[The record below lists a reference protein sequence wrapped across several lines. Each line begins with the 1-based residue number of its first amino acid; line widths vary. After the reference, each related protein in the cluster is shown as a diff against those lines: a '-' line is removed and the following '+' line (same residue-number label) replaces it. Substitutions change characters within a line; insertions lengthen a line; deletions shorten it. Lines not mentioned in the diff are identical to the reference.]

1 MLVRKY
7 TWYNDLYIK
16 SCITALSCRS
26 TAFFCNI
33 QVLIRSNRKC
43 CGGRALLANWIC
55 SPAAVRDLNWTAQNF
70 FEILLAIPY
79 SAALQKISIFENAAL
94 VRGGAHVYTQVCFA
108 NLRLNGTR
116 YFSVPFK
123 LGQSGSAA
131 LPLPR
136 IPPFFIRLYTIFLFA

>member
-1 MLVRKY
+1 M
-7 TWYNDLYIK
+7 NNP
-16 SCITALSCRS
+16 LSDYS
-26 TAFFCNI
+26 
-33 QVLIRSNRKC
+33 
-43 CGGRALLANWIC
+43 LL
-55 SPAAVRDLNWTAQNF
+55 SYYRTAQNF

-94 VRGGAHVYTQVCFA
+94 VRESAHVYAQVCFA

-136 IPPFFIRLYTIFLFA
+136 VPPFLYIIRLFSVYTFFMLKPYCIT